1 MEKGR
6 TTDPITA
13 FEYITRNFHD
23 ACLGIKTQLFV
34 EKKNIYIYITRNI
47 MEPCIAIYNILDKH
61 LQ

>member
-13 FEYITRNFHD
+13 FEYIRRNFHD
-23 ACLGIKTQLFV
+23 TCLGIKTQVFV
-34 EKKNIYIYITRNI
+34 GKNIYITRNI
-47 MEPCIAIYNILDKH
+47 MEPCIAIYNILNKH

>member
-23 ACLGIKTQLFV
+23 ACLGIKTQVFV
-34 EKKNIYIYITRNI
+34 GKKKYITRNI
-47 MEPCIAIYNILDKH
+47 MEPCIAIYNILNKH